1 MADPFEACRPQ
12 SCSVLTVIWR
22 PQLSSNYP
30 WPLSDSIRKVK
41 LGLFPAPNLPLG
53 KNGKL
58 KRKRAWLQPLSVSE
72 RPSWGR
78 GLWRQATDR
87 ELGLAGDAGGGL
99 GESQELFSGG
109 KGAGSFGRRKWT
121 ICAHLAGAF
130 LLWMLRQDPIS
141 ALFKPVFF
149 PLLWKCILDC
159 CHRCK
164 HVGL

>member
-1 MADPFEACRPQ
+1 MQVIGRGVALNGWPFWGLPATT

-58 KRKRAWLQPLSVSE
+58 KRKLAWLQPLTVSE
-72 RPSWGR
+72 KPSRGR
-78 GLWRQATDR
+78 GLWRKATDR

-109 KGAGSFGRRKWT
+109 KGAGSFARRKWT
-121 ICAHLAGAF
+121 ICAHLAGAS
-130 LLWMLRQDPIS
+130 LLWMLRQDPMIS
-141 ALFKPVFF
+141 ALFKPIFF
-149 PLLWKCILDC
+149 RLLW
-159 CHRCK
+159 
-164 HVGL
+164 